1 MNAHIRL
8 VSSETVAED
17 ANIHDAHENAGG
29 GDEAPIG
36 LPEEGGSNR
45 NDVLGETPP
54 PLVAEPEDRTV
65 GARDAKRGSK
75 KGFAK
80 LIALAWRR
88 QAKAPAPV
96 AGEGNEGERKEG
108 APASAADAPQGP
120 DEKPSAKAKRLFL
133 KRKGAPAAPDSAVE
147 ARQPDGEPGK
157 PAVAGGDH
165 PVVDD
170 SQGRDSAEVAAAGKA
185 QRPFLKRRG
194 ALAAALAAG
203 VAIPAI
209 AVLNWPHRAPQP
221 VVEPGMLADGQT
233 KVMTPSA
240 ALATAPPREAPN
252 VSRDRPLVNETRR
265 DELIEMLSF
274 KGSDKAAD
282 GSTPKAD
289 APAAASSGITA
300 QSPKAEPPSARAAL
314 AAQEPVVAQAPETA
328 SPAPAHPASERS
340 ALPPAGPEALW
351 PAQIKLAKAVDA
363 AQAPMSLAVTRP
375 SSVRSVQARADD
387 ASQTPAFHRVTPPS
401 LAPTPSAVARDL
413 APAAGPLPTEPGL
426 GEAAKIE
433 ARLADL
439 EMALKDRSNEAHARL
454 EAEKAETHSLEKITE
469 LGALVTRL
477 TGQVKDLQDKVQ
489 TLSTGAE
496 EKFADLTR
504 RVALGEANRA
514 VASAENAGSAAQ
526 AQAQEKGSAD
536 GSGAQDRMPMK
547 VAAADVKRKYRI
559 QAASPGLAMLAAV
572 DGSPDDRPVEVAI
585 GTELPGYGKVM
596 SIEQHGE
603 AWVVKA
609 DRGSIE

>member
-17 ANIHDAHENAGG
+17 ANNHDAHENAEGR
-29 GDEAPIG
+29 DEAPIG

-45 NDVLGETPP
+45 HDILGEAPP
-54 PLVAEPEDRTV
+54 PLVAEPEDRA
-65 GARDAKRGSK
+65 GRARNAKRGSK
-75 KGFAK
+75 KGVSK
-80 LIALAWRR
+80 LLALIWPPKP
-88 QAKAPAPV
+88 KAPAPV
-96 AGEGNEGERKEG
+96 EGEENDGEGEGEDEGEGERKEE
-108 APASAADAPQGP
+108 APASAAEAPQGP
-120 DEKPSAKAKRLFL
+120 DGEPEKP
-133 KRKGAPAAPDSAVE
+133 AA
-147 ARQPDGEPGK
+147 
-157 PAVAGGDH
+157 AGDNH

-170 SQGRDSAEVAAAGKA
+170 SQGRDGAAAAVKA
-185 QRPFLKRRG
+185 KRPFLKRKG
-194 ALAAALAAG
+194 ALAATLAAS

-209 AVLNWPHRAPQP
+209 VVLNWPRSAPQP

-233 KVMTPSA
+233 KVMAPSA

-265 DELIEMLSF
+265 DELTEMMSF
-274 KGSDKAAD
+274 KGGDKAAD
-282 GSTPKAD
+282 GATPKAD
-289 APAAASSGITA
+289 APAAAPSGITA
-300 QSPKAEPPSARAAL
+300 QNPKAEPPSATAAP
-314 AAQEPVVAQAPETA
+314 AAQPPVVAQAPETA
-328 SPAPAHPASERS
+328 SPSPAHPASERS
-340 ALPPAGPEALW
+340 AAPPAAPEAMP
-351 PAQIKLAKAVDA
+351 PAPIE
-363 AQAPMSLAVTRP
+363 QAMAG
-375 SSVRSVQARADD
+375 D
-387 ASQTPAFHRVTPPS
+387 ASQTTAFHRVT
-401 LAPTPSAVARDL
+401 APTPSAVAP
-413 APAAGPLPTEPGL
+413 APSEPGL

-439 EMALKDRSNEAHARL
+439 ETALKDRSNEARARL
-454 EAEKAETHSLEKITE
+454 EAEKAETHTLEKIAE

-489 TLSTGAE
+489 TLSTGSD

-514 VASAENAGSAAQ
+514 VASAENAGSAGSA

-536 GSGAQDRMPMK
+536 GPEAQERMPMK
-547 VAAADVKRKYRI
+547 VVAADVKRNYRI
-559 QAASPGLAMLAAV
+559 QAASPGLAMLAAI

-585 GTELPGYGKVM
+585 GTELPGYGKVL
-596 SIEQHGE
+596 SIEQHGQ

>member
-17 ANIHDAHENAGG
+17 ANNHDAHENAEGR
-29 GDEAPIG
+29 DEAPIG

-45 NDVLGETPP
+45 NDILGDAPP
-54 PLVAEPEDRTV
+54 PLVAEPEDRAG
-65 GARDAKRGSK
+65 GARNAKRGSK
-75 KGFAK
+75 KGVSK
-80 LIALAWRR
+80 LIALIWPPKP
-88 QAKAPAPV
+88 KAPAPV
-96 AGEGNEGERKEG
+96 EGEEDEGEGKRRGRAEGGG
-108 APASAADAPQGP
+108 AGQRRGGVAGPWRRGGKGRTGGRRGGRSSCRRRQSGRDGAAVAAA
-120 DEKPSAKAKRLFL
+120 AKAKRPFL
-133 KRKGAPAAPDSAVE
+133 KRKGALAV
-147 ARQPDGEPGK
+147 
-157 PAVAGGDH
+157 
-165 PVVDD
+165 
-170 SQGRDSAEVAAAGKA
+170 
-185 QRPFLKRRG
+185 
-194 ALAAALAAG
+194 ALAAS

-209 AVLNWPHRAPQP
+209 VVLNWPRSAPQP

-233 KVMTPSA
+233 KVMAPSA

-265 DELIEMLSF
+265 DELTEMMSF
-274 KGSDKAAD
+274 KGGDKAAD
-282 GSTPKAD
+282 GATPKAD
-289 APAAASSGITA
+289 APAAAPSGITA
-300 QSPKAEPPSARAAL
+300 QSPKAEPPSATAAP
-314 AAQEPVVAQAPETA
+314 AAQPPVVAQAPETA

-340 ALPPAGPEALW
+340 AVPPAAPEAKP
-351 PAQIKLAKAVDA
+351 PAPIEQAKAGDA
-363 AQAPMSLAVTRP
+363 AQAP
-375 SSVRSVQARADD
+375 
-387 ASQTPAFHRVTPPS
+387 ASHPVTPPS
-401 LAPTPSAVARDL
+401 LAPTPSAVARDP
-413 APAAGPLPTEPGL
+413 APPAAALPPEPGL

-439 EMALKDRSNEAHARL
+439 ETALKDRSNEARARL
-454 EAEKAETHSLEKITE
+454 EAEKAETHTLEKIAE

-514 VASAENAGSAAQ
+514 VASAENAGSAASA

-536 GSGAQDRMPMK
+536 GSEAQERTRMK
-547 VAAADVKRKYRI
+547 VAAADVKRNYRI
-559 QAASPGLAMLAAV
+559 QAASPGLAMLTAV

-585 GTELPGYGKVM
+585 GTELPGYGKVL
-596 SIEQHGE
+596 SIEQHGQ

>member
-17 ANIHDAHENAGG
+17 ANIHDAHENGG
-29 GDEAPIG
+29 GSDEAPIG

-45 NDVLGETPP
+45 NDILGEAPP
-54 PLVAEPEDRTV
+54 PLVVEPEDRAV
-65 GARDAKRGSK
+65 GARDAKGGSK
-75 KGFAK
+75 KGVAK
-80 LIALAWRR
+80 LFTFIWRR
-88 QAKAPAPV
+88 QAKAPAPG
-96 AGEGNEGERKEG
+96 ACEGDNGERKEG
-108 APASAADAPQGP
+108 ARAGSAEAPQG
-120 DEKPSAKAKRLFL
+120 A
-133 KRKGAPAAPDSAVE
+133 
-147 ARQPDGEPGK
+147 DGGPEK
-157 PAVAGGDH
+157 PAVAEDDH

-170 SQGRDSAEVAAAGKA
+170 SQGQDGAEVAAAGKA
-185 QRPFLKRRG
+185 KRPFLKRRG

-209 AVLNWPHRAPQP
+209 AVLNWPHTAPRP

-233 KVMTPSA
+233 KVMAPSA

-265 DELIEMLSF
+265 DELTEMMSF
-274 KGSDKAAD
+274 KAGDKAAD

-289 APAAASSGITA
+289 APAAAPSGITA
-300 QSPKAEPPSARAAL
+300 QSPKAEPSSATAAP
-314 AAQEPVVAQAPETA
+314 AAQPQILAQARETA
-328 SPAPAHPASERS
+328 GSPPAHPASERT
-340 ALPPAGPEALW
+340 AFPPAAPEAKP
-351 PAQIKLAKAVDA
+351 PAPIEQAKAVDA
-363 AQAPMSLAVTRP
+363 ALAPVSLATARP
-375 SSVRSVQARADD
+375 SSATNEQAMAGD
-387 ASQTPAFHRVTPPS
+387 ASQTPAFHRVMAPS
-401 LAPTPSAVARDL
+401 LAPTPSAVARDP
-413 APAAGPLPTEPGL
+413 APSPAAALPHEVGL
-426 GEAAKIE
+426 DERAKIE

-439 EMALKDRSNEAHARL
+439 ETALKDRSNEARARL
-454 EAEKAETHSLEKITE
+454 EAERVETHSLEKITE

-489 TLSTGAE
+489 TLSTGSD

-504 RVALGEANRA
+504 RVALSEANRA
-514 VASAENAGSAAQ
+514 VASAENAGSAGLASQ
-526 AQAQEKGSAD
+526 MPEKGSAD
-536 GSGAQDRMPMK
+536 GSEAQERMPMK

-609 DRGSIE
+609 DHGSIE

>member
-8 VSSETVAED
+8 VSSETVADE
-17 ANIHDAHENAGG
+17 ANNHDAHENAEGR
-29 GDEAPIG
+29 DEAPIG

-45 NDVLGETPP
+45 NDILGDAPP
-54 PLVAEPEDRTV
+54 PLVAEPDDRAV
-65 GARDAKRGSK
+65 GARHANAASQ
-75 KGFAK
+75 KGVAK
-80 LIALAWRR
+80 LIARAWRSK
-88 QAKAPAPV
+88 AKAPAPD
-96 AGEGNEGERKEG
+96 AGEGGKGERKEG
-108 APASAADAPQGP
+108 APASSAEAPQ
-120 DEKPSAKAKRLFL
+120 
-133 KRKGAPAAPDSAVE
+133 V
-147 ARQPDGEPGK
+147 PDGEPAK
-157 PAVAGGDH
+157 PAAAGDNH

-170 SQGRDSAEVAAAGKA
+170 SQARDGVAVAAAVKA
-185 QRPFLKRRG
+185 KRRVLTRKG
-194 ALAAALAAG
+194 ALVAALAAS

-209 AVLNWPHRAPQP
+209 VVLNWPHSARQP

-233 KVMTPSA
+233 KVMAPSA
-240 ALATAPPREAPN
+240 ALATAPPREEPN

-265 DELIEMLSF
+265 DELTEMLSF
-274 KGSDKAAD
+274 KGGDRATD

-289 APAAASSGITA
+289 APAAAPSGITA
-300 QSPKAEPPSARAAL
+300 QSSKAEPPSATAAP
-314 AAQEPVVAQAPETA
+314 AAASPVVAQARETA
-328 SPAPAHPASERS
+328 QTAPAHPASERS
-340 ALPPAGPEALW
+340 ASPPAAPEAQS
-351 PAQIKLAKAVDA
+351 ADA
-363 AQAPMSLAVTRP
+363 AQAPAFRPATPP
-375 SSVRSVQARADD
+375 SSSPIDLAKEVD
-387 ASQTPAFHRVTPPS
+387 ASQTPAFHRVTVPS
-401 LAPTPSAVARDL
+401 LAPTPSAVARDP
-413 APAAGPLPTEPGL
+413 APSTAALPPEPGL

-439 EMALKDRSNEAHARL
+439 ETAVKDRSNEARARL
-454 EAEKAETHSLEKITE
+454 EAEKAETHTLEKITE

-489 TLSTGAE
+489 SLSTGAD

-514 VASAENAGSAAQ
+514 VANAENAESAGSV

-536 GSGAQDRMPMK
+536 SPEAQERTRTK
-547 VAAADVKRKYRI
+547 VAAADVKHNYRI

-572 DGSPDDRPVEVAI
+572 DGSPDDRPIEVAI
-585 GTELPGYGKVM
+585 GTELPGYGKVL

>member
-17 ANIHDAHENAGG
+17 ANNHDAHENAEGR
-29 GDEAPIG
+29 DEAPIG

-45 NDVLGETPP
+45 NDILGDAPP
-54 PLVAEPEDRTV
+54 PLVAEPEDRAG

-75 KGFAK
+75 KGVAK
-80 LIALAWRR
+80 LIALIWPPK
-88 QAKAPAPV
+88 AKAPAPV
-96 AGEGNEGERKEG
+96 EGEEDEGEGEGEGEGERKEE
-108 APASAADAPQGP
+108 APASAAEAPQGP
-120 DEKPSAKAKRLFL
+120 D
-133 KRKGAPAAPDSAVE
+133 
-147 ARQPDGEPGK
+147 GERGRT
-157 PAVAGGDH
+157 PAVAGDDH

-170 SQGRDSAEVAAAGKA
+170 SQGRDGAAVAAAAKA
-185 QRPFLKRRG
+185 KRPVLKRKG
-194 ALAAALAAG
+194 ALAAALAAS

-209 AVLNWPHRAPQP
+209 VVLNWPHSAPQP

-233 KVMTPSA
+233 KVMAPSA

-265 DELIEMLSF
+265 DELTEMMSF
-274 KGSDKAAD
+274 KGGDKAAD
-282 GSTPKAD
+282 GATPKAD
-289 APAAASSGITA
+289 APAAAPSGITA
-300 QSPKAEPPSARAAL
+300 QSPKAEPPSATAAP
-314 AAQEPVVAQAPETA
+314 AAQPPVVAQAPETA

-340 ALPPAGPEALW
+340 AVPPAAPEAMP
-351 PAQIKLAKAVDA
+351 PAPIEQARAGDA
-363 AQAPMSLAVTRP
+363 AQ
-375 SSVRSVQARADD
+375 
-387 ASQTPAFHRVTPPS
+387 TPASHRVTPPS
-401 LAPTPSAVARDL
+401 LAPTPSAVARDP
-413 APAAGPLPTEPGL
+413 APPAAALPTEPGL

-439 EMALKDRSNEAHARL
+439 ETALKDRSNEARARL
-454 EAEKAETHSLEKITE
+454 EAEKAETHTLEKIAE

-514 VASAENAGSAAQ
+514 VASAENAGSAGSA

-536 GSGAQDRMPMK
+536 GSEAQERTRMK
-547 VAAADVKRKYRI
+547 VAAADVKRNYRI
-559 QAASPGLAMLAAV
+559 QAASPGLAMLTAV

-585 GTELPGYGKVM
+585 GTELPGYGKVL

>member
-1 MNAHIRL
+1 MNARVRL

-17 ANIHDAHENAGG
+17 ANIHDAHENAEGR
-29 GDEAPIG
+29 DEAPIG

-45 NDVLGETPP
+45 NDGLGEAPP
-54 PLVAEPEDRTV
+54 PLIAEREDRAV
-65 GARDAKRGSK
+65 GARDANAETK
-75 KGFAK
+75 KGIAK
-80 LIALAWRR
+80 LFALAWRR

-96 AGEGNEGERKEG
+96 AGEGNEGEPKEG
-108 APASAADAPQGP
+108 APDSAAEAW
-120 DEKPSAKAKRLFL
+120 KR
-133 KRKGAPAAPDSAVE
+133 
-147 ARQPDGEPGK
+147 DGEPEN
-157 PAVAGGDH
+157 PAAMGDNH

-170 SQGRDSAEVAAAGKA
+170 SQGRDGAAVAAAAKA
-185 QRPFLKRRG
+185 KRPILKRKG
-194 ALAAALAAG
+194 ALAAALAAS

-209 AVLNWPHRAPQP
+209 VVLNWPHSAPQP

-233 KVMTPSA
+233 KVMAPSA
-240 ALATAPPREAPN
+240 ALATAPPREALN

-265 DELIEMLSF
+265 DELNEMLSF
-274 KGSDKAAD
+274 KGGDKAAD

-289 APAAASSGITA
+289 APAAV
-300 QSPKAEPPSARAAL
+300 P
-314 AAQEPVVAQAPETA
+314 AAQPPVVAEARETAQAP
-328 SPAPAHPASERS
+328 PAHPASERS
-340 ALPPAGPEALW
+340 AVPPSAPEATPPAPID
-351 PAQIKLAKAVDA
+351 QAKSADA
-363 AQAPMSLAVTRP
+363 AQ
-375 SSVRSVQARADD
+375 
-387 ASQTPAFHRVTPPS
+387 TPASHLVTALS
-401 LAPTPSAVARDL
+401 LAPTPGAVARDP
-413 APAAGPLPTEPGL
+413 APSTAALPPEPGL

-439 EMALKDRSNEAHARL
+439 ETAVKDRSNEARARL
-454 EAEKAETHSLEKITE
+454 EAEKAETHTLEKIAE

-489 TLSTGAE
+489 TLSTGAD

-514 VASAENAGSAAQ
+514 VASAENAGSGGLA

-536 GSGAQDRMPMK
+536 GSEAQERTRTK
-547 VAAADVKRKYRI
+547 VAAADVKHNYRI
-559 QAASPGLAMLAAV
+559 QAASPGLAMLTAV

-585 GTELPGYGKVM
+585 GTELPGYGKVL
-596 SIEQHGE
+596 SIEQHGQ